1 MQLAKVLFI
10 LVAGAVASC
19 EGADS
24 SLRTSVKQ
32 AKECAPPCKIV
43 GQWPSWAC
51 CCDCP

>member
-32 AKECAPPCKIV
+32 AAQCAPPNCFYSASGKCICK
-43 GQWPSWAC
+43 
-51 CCDCP
+51 

>member
-32 AKECAPPCKIV
+32 AAQCGPFCFMTV
-43 GQWPSWAC
+43 SGAC
-51 CCDCP
+51 WCNERLRE